1 QGVLVESLGT
11 FCTVHKPLL
20 LSEEEVLWVRRPIFK
35 LGWQMLWPGR
45 LTSPKVTIPDDVTI
59 EPLNYLL
66 LSLVT
71 SLPWRVAED
80 CVKETILLFSCHLE
94 NQHNV
99 AFAFQDIGV
108 LTHRRDRVCMLF
120 YASCIQRLEKRAS
133 LLAAL
138 RS

>member
-1 QGVLVESLGT
+1 QGVLVEGLGT
-11 FCTVHKPLL
+11 FCTVKEPLL

-35 LGWQMLWPGR
+35 LAWQMLWPGR
-45 LTSPKVTIPDDVTI
+45 LTSPEVIIPDDVTI

-71 SLPWRVAED
+71 SLPWRVVED
-80 CVKETILLFSCHLE
+80 CVKETILFFSFHLE
-94 NQHNV
+94 NKRNV
-99 AFAFQDIGV
+99 AFAFRDIGV
-108 LTHRRDRVCMLF
+108 LMRRRDRVCMLF